1 MFNFILTVILIIKND
16 SEVHGFEVRKAN
28 LAYIYSEFYMKY
40 TSRLSNTIINN
51 DLYVNVNTFI
61 KLDFTLK
68 KKNPDLKY
76 EKKKK

>member
-1 MFNFILTVILIIKND
+1 
-16 SEVHGFEVRKAN
+16 
-28 LAYIYSEFYMKY
+28 MKY
-40 TSRLSNTIINN
+40 TSQLSNTIINN

-76 EKKKK
+76 EKKKKYA